1 MLEVVEGVL
10 RVLCMIR
17 DQWNACKHEDAEAH
31 KVSAILADRMAAV
44 IPKVK
49 AWGDSK
55 QTLTRSETQLIAGLK
70 DDVDDIWD
78 WLKAYEKDG
87 RKHGFFA
94 RGLKMTKNMA
104 RRAMGVETSYD
115 KLLEMVEGLEK
126 KLQHLQIVVELDIH
140 DAVMQVLRDQQHLM
154 HKVHQILHAL
164 PAGHQVPQETAR
176 EIAGLVG
183 VEVGRVVQELRMDN
197 LELWLQVHE
206 KLDHSFA
213 EVNEG
218 VQEVNAGVQELHR
231 KLDNLRRAVGTRGS
245 KGKGDI
251 GGHGRVKLCKFW
263 VQGNCKKGSDCKFK
277 HGHEEGVNT
286 QSLETKFCSNC
297 GTSLSAGANFCGE
310 GGASAGSED
319 SRCAT
324 MQHRVWS
331 QLHTGPSRR
340 QIQPA
345 QGGRHP
351 VPRRQGG
358 GGGRRGGRKRGGRGG
373 REDKEDGGYDGG
385 GCDDGNEGGCNGGY
399 DVDSETRTKMSQT
412 ADEIQQTVYGI
423 MKQGEEMI
431 TRFNEL
437 DRETQSQKEEMAE
450 MCTSAL
456 SVCNSILDEMPV
468 NEFDDYEVQLEI
480 LQGQLE
486 RLQTIL
492 VGLKKMNVLLEVFA
506 VERQREREEDD
517 RKLEILEL
525 ELELLKLQN
534 LSNLKLQNLSE
545 I

>member
-1 MLEVVEGVL
+1 MVL
-10 RVLCMIR
+10 
-17 DQWNACKHEDAEAH
+17 
-31 KVSAILADRMAAV
+31 
-44 IPKVK
+44 P
-49 AWGDSK
+49 
-55 QTLTRSETQLIAGLK
+55 
-70 DDVDDIWD
+70 
-78 WLKAYEKDG
+78 
-87 RKHGFFA
+87 
-94 RGLKMTKNMA
+94 
-104 RRAMGVETSYD
+104 
-115 KLLEMVEGLEK
+115 
-126 KLQHLQIVVELDIH
+126 
-140 DAVMQVLRDQQHLM
+140 
-154 HKVHQILHAL
+154 
-164 PAGHQVPQETAR
+164 
-176 EIAGLVG
+176 
-183 VEVGRVVQELRMDN
+183 
-197 LELWLQVHE
+197 
-206 KLDHSFA
+206 
-213 EVNEG
+213 
-218 VQEVNAGVQELHR
+218 
-231 KLDNLRRAVGTRGS
+231 
-245 KGKGDI
+245 
-251 GGHGRVKLCKFW
+251 
-263 VQGNCKKGSDCKFK
+263 QGNCKKGSDCKFK

-310 GGASAGSED
+310 CGASASSED
-319 SRCAT
+319 SGCAAVH
-324 MQHRVWS
+324 HRVWS

-358 GGGRRGGRKRGGRGG
+358 GGGRRGGRKRGKRGG

-412 ADEIQQTVYGI
+412 ADEIQQTFYEI

-450 MCTSAL
+450 TCTSAL
-456 SVCNSILDEMPV
+456 SVCNSILHEMPV

-492 VGLKKMNVLLEVFA
+492 VGLKKMNVLLEA

-517 RKLEILEL
+517 RRRKLEILEL
-525 ELELLKLQN
+525 ELELDLELELELELRLELELELELELRLELELDLLLELELRLELELDLLLELELDHEPN
-534 LSNLKLQNLSE
+534 TIS
-545 I
+545 